1 MDKGIT
7 MRVKHLG
14 AAAMALA
21 TLIIAAPAVAQ
32 DAQDDRPYNG
42 LYVGVSGGYDVQDN
56 DEGATIG
63 FDRNGDGTFR
73 DAVPTAAGADA
84 FSPGYCGGKARGP
97 TRLPI
102 GCENDRNKPSYY
114 ARAGYDRQ
122 YGNLVVGVVGEFGRT
137 DIVDY
142 VSAFSTTPASY
153 TFSRRVDWEATAGLR
168 AGYAVDQTL
177 FYATAKGGYAR
188 FKNRFTTT
196 NTANAFSTVVD
207 DRDRKGFVLGGGL
220 EQRIMRNFSIGLEYS
235 YHSYNGQA
243 SDYKILAA
251 RGTAAATNPFVL
263 SPFTAGTG
271 FQRSDTNFR
280 WHSLR
285 AVVGFHF

>member
-1 MDKGIT
+1 
-7 MRVKHLG
+7 MRVTHWST
-14 AAAMALA
+14 AAIAFAA
-21 TLIIAAPAVAQ
+21 TSIAAPALAQ
-32 DAQDDRPYNG
+32 DASGDLPYNG

-73 DAVPTAAGADA
+73 DPVTTAAGADA
-84 FSPGYCGGKARGP
+84 FSTGYCGGRARGP
-97 TRLPI
+97 TRGPS

-114 ARAGYDRQ
+114 ARVGYDRQ
-122 YGNLVVGVVGEFGRT
+122 YGNIVVGAVGEFGRT
-137 DIVDY
+137 EINDFVT
-142 VSAFSTTPASY
+142 AFSTTPASY

-168 AGYAVDQTL
+168 VGYAADQTL

-196 NTANAFSTVVD
+196 NAANAFSTIVD

-235 YHSYNGQA
+235 YHSYNNQA
-243 SDYKILAA
+243 GDYKILAA

-263 SPFTAGTG
+263 APFTAGTG
-271 FQRSDTNFR
+271 FQRSDVNFR